1 MPPPTVPTT
10 RGFFG
15 SSFFS
20 NGFFGSDFWKERV
33 PVPSPVPTPPVGGG
47 ASWGGGAP
55 KYHEPGMRRRCRL
68 HKPNANI
75 LGVFAGKVAEKLTAT
90 ITEDLKKNAHT
101 DPMEA
106 LKKATTPDKVK
117 EGMIRALR
125 KRITALEENIR
136 KLKGKNVEA
145 VSELEGALADQAME
159 VEDLEC
165 VIERLETD
173 LRVEQVRGAAYRA
186 AHTRATELLA
196 AYPEDVP
203 AAGPGKLVIGALA
216 YLAVEFLIPD
226 RMVFLKDVGRV
237 AAARVAISGLVDL
250 IR

>member
-1 MPPPTVPTT
+1 MPPTVPTT

-15 SSFFS
+15 SAFFS
-20 NGFFGSDFWKERV
+20 NGFFGSDFWKERI
-33 PVPSPVPTPPVGGG
+33 PVPTPVPGGGQVGGG
-47 ASWGGGAP
+47 ATWGGGAP
-55 KYHEPGMRRRCRL
+55 KYHEPGMKRRPRPRKS
-68 HKPNANI
+68 HANL
-75 LGVFAGKVAEKLTAT
+75 LGAFASKVADNLTAT
-90 ITEDLKKNAHT
+90 ITEDLKKNAHA
-101 DPMEA
+101 DPLEA
-106 LKKATTPDKVK
+106 LKNGTTPDKVK

-136 KLKGKNVEA
+136 KLKGKNAEA
-145 VSELEGALADQAME
+145 VSELEGTLADQA
-159 VEDLEC
+159 VEAEELEG

-196 AYPEDVP
+196 AYPEDKP
-203 AAGPGKLVIGALA
+203 NAGPGKLVVGALV

-237 AAARVAISGLVDL
+237 AATRVAISGLVDL
-250 IR
+250 IL